1 MYDNFLNENNNIL
14 KKVDVIQVQPIKY
27 KNKNLLQ
34 DFIDVHKCD
43 ALLKSVNFLEKS
55 LSKKFLNHLNG
66 NKMYPHNMF
75 ITKKKYFI
83 EYCEI
88 IFPWLEK
95 CLNYCQEKNICKD
108 YNMRLPAFLA
118 ERFTSFWFS
127 EFSSNISKPIYLKS
141 LPCSS

>member
-1 MYDNFLNENNNIL
+1 
-14 KKVDVIQVQPIKY
+14 
-27 KNKNLLQ
+27 
-34 DFIDVHKCD
+34 
-43 ALLKSVNFLEKS
+43 
-55 LSKKFLNHLNG
+55 
-66 NKMYPHNMF
+66 MYPHNMF

-127 EFSSNISKPIYLKS
+127 EFDNREILSYARLGNFHLSNNINKIINTTKIPFTYYQYPTIHKY
-141 LPCSS
+141 